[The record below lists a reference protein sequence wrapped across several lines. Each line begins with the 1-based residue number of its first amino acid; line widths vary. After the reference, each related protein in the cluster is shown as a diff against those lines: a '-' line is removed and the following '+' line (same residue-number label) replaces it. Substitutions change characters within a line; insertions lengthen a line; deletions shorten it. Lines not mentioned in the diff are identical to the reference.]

1 VYRRNVALVETFNSI
16 SNGGCK
22 LADNKF
28 VDLTNHKFRAVF
40 SFSLKL

>member
-16 SNGGCK
+16 SNGRCK

-28 VDLTNHKFRAVF
+28 VDLTNDKFRAIL
-40 SFSLKL
+40 SLSLKL